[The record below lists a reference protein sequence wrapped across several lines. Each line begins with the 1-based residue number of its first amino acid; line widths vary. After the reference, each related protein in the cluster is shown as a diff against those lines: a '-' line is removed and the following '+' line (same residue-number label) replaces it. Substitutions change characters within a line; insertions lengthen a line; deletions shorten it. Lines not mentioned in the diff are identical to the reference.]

1 MIRRSSRIQIR
12 TRVPLGQVLLT
23 SALALVLTT
32 LPVSM
37 NPDGPAPDWQTA
49 FARGGGGGGDGPGG
63 GNGQGGGGNGQ
74 GGGHGGGRGE
84 HGKDASERGGPDR
97 GPGSRGHA
105 YGHGRGHGGPAGGAK
120 GYHDLNE
127 FVDSVRSGRAVG
139 LERRDERIDQARG
152 RYGAALGKPNQVK
165 QAGYGPSAHD
175 QIGPAAHRFSP
186 EETKALMERGWKGP
200 AARTA
205 GFRNHGERVRTMVE
219 LSKRLGYGAQV
230 GALQA
235 NFGTPQENNI
245 AALQDQ
251 LAEAQAAGDQAEVER
266 LEGELAEAI
275 ENAKPGKG
283 PEDSWATADLDVN
296 DDGVVDTR
304 DLEALDQSEASTGA
318 DGESPAS

>member
-1 MIRRSSRIQIR
+1 VRLDQ
-12 TRVPLGQVLLT
+12 LLLT

-37 NPDGPAPDWQTA
+37 HADGPGLGWQTA
-49 FARGGGGGGDGPGG
+49 FAKDGAGSGGGGGQGG
-63 GNGQGGGGNGQ
+63 GGQGGGGNGQ
-74 GGGHGGGRGE
+74 GGGQGNGQGGGRGD
-84 HGKDASERGGPDR
+84 HGGDASERGGPDR
-97 GPGSRGHA
+97 GSGNRGHA
-105 YGHGRGHGGPAGGAK
+105 YGHDQAQGGQAGGAN

-127 FVDSVRSGRAVG
+127 FVDSVRNGKAVG

-152 RYGAALGKPNQVK
+152 RYGSALGKANQVK
-165 QAGYGPSAHD
+165 QASYGNSTHEE
-175 QIGPAAHRFSP
+175 IGRAAHRFSP

-200 AARTA
+200 AARAA

-219 LSKRLGYGAQV
+219 LSKRLGYGARV

-245 AALQDQ
+245 AALQAE
-251 LAEAQAAGDQAEVER
+251 LADARTAGNQAEVER
-266 LEGELAEAI
+266 LEAELAEKI

-283 PEDSWATADLDVN
+283 PDDSWATADLDVN
-296 DDGVVDTR
+296 DDGVVDKR
-304 DLEALDQSEASTGA
+304 DLEALEQSGASTGA